1 MKRIIYM
8 LLVLAIMTTGCG
20 TGNKTRVENKFEKKD
35 ENIEF
40 WIQPDGYKY
49 SWDNCARVIIEKKDK
64 ELAPYMSLLLKW
76 LQDLNW
82 PGALLVLERLKHVE
96 PKFIIRDLEKTINE
110 ATQNNDLAWIE
121 FLSELTESKTI
132 LEGLD
137 ENVKKTLLDLK

>member
-1 MKRIIYM
+1 MDKIDRAM
-8 LLVLAIMTTGCG
+8 LLKMMDDDQDQETQNQAVDLA
-20 TGNKTRVENKFEKKD
+20 KKD

-121 FLSELTESKTI
+121 
-132 LEGLD
+132 
-137 ENVKKTLLDLK
+137 LL

>member
-1 MKRIIYM
+1 MDKIDRAM
-8 LLVLAIMTTGCG
+8 LLKMMDDDQDQETQNQAVDLA
-20 TGNKTRVENKFEKKD
+20 KKD

-82 PGALLVLERLKHVE
+82 PASLTAFSKSLIMNLGSTCFKRS
-96 PKFIIRDLEKTINE
+96 KTSNE